1 MNLRSV
7 WLAALLPLAVT
18 LGGSLAGCSRKVPDA
33 AREVGSDTAQVPEGR
48 NFELLKSEAENFD
61 GRPAIALHFS
71 QRLAGSQAFDELLHV
86 TTSGDGEVTGS
97 WTLDDGG
104 RVLRFPFVEPDQSY
118 KVTGKAG
125 LQSARGAVLAAFTK
139 VIEVGA
145 VASVVGFASQGSI
158 LPTHESQGLPIVSVN
173 VSEVDIEF
181 LRVRDG
187 SLAGFIDQYSDNARR
202 SYWELE
208 ELPQWAESVYSNRF
222 RLDSTRNERSV
233 SHIPVRDIPELKRPG
248 IYFAVMKHAG
258 VFDGSYETA
267 IFMVSDIGLHV
278 RAYADSLLVHTAS
291 LETGKPRAGVE
302 LTLRLKN
309 GKENTATSDAQGLA
323 RFAVGLADAKL
334 LTATRGEDFS
344 LLSFAQPALDL
355 SEFPVD
361 GRKHTSIDV
370 FAWSS
375 RDLFRPGETLRV
387 SALMRDGDGRSV
399 PAQPLFA
406 TLRQPDGRLRE
417 TRKLE
422 GAALGYFEY
431 SEAIAL
437 DAPTGRWKLEMSPD
451 PGKPELGQSFAF
463 RVEEFLPERL
473 KLALESE
480 IKPLAPNT
488 ELAIE
493 VQADYL
499 YGAPA
504 GGNRFTAKLAMV
516 NDVHAVESLK
526 DFHFGDPLAELP
538 KEPVDLFDDALDD
551 KGHARLA
558 YSPLADT
565 KVVGP
570 VALAVTG
577 SVFETGGRAVN
588 RVLRRSLW
596 PAAAL
601 VGVRPKFALEDG
613 STPNGNASFE
623 VIRTNP
629 AGEMLAAQSLKVR
642 LIREQRDWHWTHV
655 DGSGWRSDYTARFQ
669 KVAEQDVAIAA
680 GSRAQVS
687 FPVEWGGYRI
697 EVVDPATELVTRLEF
712 NAGWGWDNANIG
724 NEARPDKVKL
734 ALDRIAYAAGDTARI
749 TITPPHP
756 GPALLLLEGDGLLWS
771 KTIEVKQGT
780 VVEVPIDRA
789 WQRHDLYLTA
799 IVFRP
804 GSSRDRVTPNRAV
817 GVVHVPLARAA
828 RRIAVGL
835 KAPTTMRPQREMR
848 VSIAAPA
855 LAGTRADVR
864 IVAADLGVINL
875 TRYPVPDAADWF
887 FGRRGLATQ
896 AYDLYARVIESLEG
910 RQAQLRYG
918 GDAALP
924 SLPQGRRPNT
934 EIRTVD
940 LFNAPVALDA
950 RGAATVALS
959 VPDFNGTLRVS
970 ALVYA
975 ADRYGS
981 ASSESIVRAPLVA
994 EASVPRVLALGDRTH
1009 FTLDLTN
1016 LSGHDAHYRVRVR
1029 AEGPVAITAEPRD
1042 VALKEGERTT
1052 LSYPLRATGSFGVG
1066 TLHVLADG
1074 ADVKLDRVYR
1084 TAVRPPWPTV
1094 RRSASR
1100 VLQQAAPVTVAASL
1114 LAGLVPD
1121 STSARITVGTLPPL
1135 PFTAA
1140 LEGLIEYPYGCA
1152 EQTSSRAYPLIWLDD
1167 AAAKRFSLPA
1177 LDLATRQAQLADAF
1191 GRIASM
1197 QNGSGHFSFWPGEGE
1212 AATWLTPYIAE
1223 LLLNARDAG
1232 FAIPEPVL
1240 VKALDRILED
1250 LLSGGRPH
1258 YEADES
1264 AQHLRVSEMAYGA
1277 YVLARVQR
1285 APLGTL
1291 RALYDNE
1298 RDKLKSSLPLVHL
1311 GIALHMQGD
1320 KKRGRE
1326 ALETAFKKPQR
1337 PSHAWLGDYGS
1348 LLRDLSL
1355 MIALTHQ
1362 HDLDRPS
1369 FDLRALD
1376 LAREMA
1382 GTEGTASP
1390 LYLSTQE
1397 QTALFRMGLA
1407 LAASRPPINA
1417 SITGSGSEQTI
1428 AAANLIGAMAHGEA
1442 AGSLRVVPE
1451 GDGPLY
1457 ATIDTV
1463 GVPKEF
1469 EATSSE
1475 SLSIKREWFRTDGTQ
1490 YDGKALHEGEALL
1503 VRLTLSAAERIRD
1516 GLVTDLLPGGLEAEN
1531 LNLADPAQWQEVRIE
1546 GTSLGDSLTSNEA
1559 RYAEYR
1565 DDRFVA
1571 AIDLYPG
1578 SVKQLYYLVRAVSPG
1593 TFVVPPPLLEDMYRP
1608 ELRAVGR
1615 NAQAT
1620 IEVVP
1625 P

>member
-1 MNLRSV
+1 MTFRSV
-7 WLAALLPLAVT
+7 WLLLLFAAAIAA
-18 LGGSLAGCSRKVPDA
+18 SASSCSRKDPSEVPAPAIAGDGAQA
-33 AREVGSDTAQVPEGR
+33 AEGKT
-48 NFELLKSEAENFD
+48 FELTLSEAENFE

-71 QRLAGSQAFDELLHV
+71 QRVAGSQAFDELIRI
-86 TTSGDGEVTGS
+86 TTADGGEVSGS
-97 WTLDDGG
+97 WTLDDSG
-104 RVLRFPFVEPDQSY
+104 RVLRFPYVDPDQSY
-118 KVTGKAG
+118 KAIGKAG
-125 LQSARGAVLAAFTK
+125 LQSARGTLLPAFEK

-173 VSEVDIEF
+173 VADVDIEF
-181 LRVRDG
+181 LRVRDR
-187 SLAGFIDQYSDNARR
+187 SLAGFIDQYSENARR

-208 ELPQWAESVYSNRF
+208 ALPQWAESVYSNRF
-222 RLDSTRNERSV
+222 RLEGPRNERSV
-233 SHIPVRDIPELKRPG
+233 SHIPVRDIKELERPG
-248 IYFAVMKHAG
+248 IYFAVMKRAG

-278 RAYADSLLVHTAS
+278 RAHAHSLLVHTAS
-291 LETGKPRAGVE
+291 LETGQPRAGVE
-302 LTLRLKN
+302 LTLRFKD
-309 GKENTATSDAQGLA
+309 GTEKSATSDTQGLA
-323 RFAVGLADAKL
+323 RFGYGLENAKL

-355 SEFPVD
+355 SEFPID

-375 RDLFRPGETLRV
+375 RDLFRPGETVRV
-387 SALMRDGDGRSV
+387 SALMRDGDGKAV

-417 TRKLE
+417 TRKLD
-422 GAALGYFEY
+422 GGALGYFEY
-431 SEAIAL
+431 SEVVAL
-437 DAPTGRWKLEMSPD
+437 DAPTGRWKLELSPD

-473 KLALESE
+473 KLSLDSKNE
-480 IKPLAPNT
+480 PLAPNSQF
-488 ELAIE
+488 AIE

-516 NDVHAVESLK
+516 NDLHAVESLK

-538 KEPVDLFDDALDD
+538 KEPIELFDAALDE
-551 KGHARLA
+551 KGHASVTHL
-558 YSPLADT
+558 PLADA
-565 KVVGP
+565 KIVGP
-570 VALAVTG
+570 VALSVTG

-596 PAAAL
+596 PADEL
-601 VGVRPKFALEDG
+601 VGVRPKFVLADG

-623 VIRTNP
+623 LVRSNA
-629 AGEMLAAQSLKVR
+629 AGELLAAKNLKVR
-642 LIREQRDWHWTHV
+642 LIREHRDWHWSHV
-655 DGSGWRSDYTARFQ
+655 EGSGWRSDYTARFE
-669 KVAEQDVAIAA
+669 KVAEQDVSIAV

-697 EVVDPATELVTRLEF
+697 EVVDPGTELVTRLAF
-712 NAGWGWDNANIG
+712 DAGWGWDNANVG
-724 NEARPDKVKL
+724 TEARPDKVKL
-734 ALDRIAYAAGDTARI
+734 AMDRVAYSAGDTARI
-749 TITPPHP
+749 TITPPHA

-771 KTIEVKQGT
+771 KTLDVKQGT
-780 VVEVPIDRA
+780 IVEVPIDRA

-804 GSSRDRVTPNRAV
+804 GSSKDRITPNRAV
-817 GVVHVPLARAA
+817 GVVHLPLARAQ

-835 KAPTTMRPQREMR
+835 KSPATMRPQREMR
-848 VSIAAPA
+848 VSVAAPA
-855 LAGTRADVR
+855 LAGTRAQVR

-910 RQAQLRYG
+910 RQARLRYG

-950 RGAATVALS
+950 RGAATVSLS

-975 ADRYGS
+975 SDRFG
-981 ASSESIVRAPLVA
+981 AAASESIVRAPLVA
-994 EASVPRVLALGDRTH
+994 EASVPRVLALGDRTQ

-1016 LSGHDAHYRVRVR
+1016 LSGRNARYSVRVR
-1029 AEGPVAITAEPRD
+1029 AEGPVAITGEPRSI
-1042 VALKEGERTT
+1042 ALAEGERAT

-1066 TLHVLADG
+1066 TLHVLAEG
-1074 ADVKLDRVYR
+1074 PGVKLDRVFR

-1094 RRSASR
+1094 RRSAAR
-1100 VLQQAAPVTVAASL
+1100 VLKQAAPITVAPAL

-1121 STSARITVGTLPPL
+1121 SASARITVGTLPPL

-1223 LLLNARDAG
+1223 LMLNARDAG

-1298 RDKLKSSLPLVHL
+1298 RSKLKSSLPLVHL
-1311 GIALHMQGD
+1311 GIALHLQGD
-1320 KKRGRE
+1320 KKRGKE
-1326 ALETAFKKPQR
+1326 ALEAAFKAPQR

-1362 HDLDRPS
+1362 HDLDRPA

-1382 GTEGTASP
+1382 GTEGTAAP

-1407 LAASRPPINA
+1407 LAAARPPINA
-1417 SITGSGSEQTI
+1417 KVMGAGSEQTI
-1428 AAANLIGAMAHGEA
+1428 AAANLIGAMAHGDA
-1442 AGSLRVVPE
+1442 AATLRVEPE
-1451 GDGPLY
+1451 GAGPLY
-1457 ATIDTV
+1457 ATVDTV
-1463 GVPKEF
+1463 GVPVKF
-1469 EATSSE
+1469 EVTTSE
-1475 SLSIKREWFRTDGTQ
+1475 SLTIKREWFRTDGTA

-1503 VRLTLSAAERIRD
+1503 VRLTLDAAERIRD

-1531 LNLADPAQWQEVRIE
+1531 LNLADPAQWQEVQIE
-1546 GTSLGDSLTSNEA
+1546 GSSLGDSLTSNDA

-1571 AIDLYPG
+1571 AVDLYPG
-1578 SVKQLYYLVRAVSPG
+1578 STKRLYYLVRAVSPG

-1608 ELRAVGR
+1608 ELRAVGK
-1615 NAQAT
+1615 ALLPT
-1620 IEVVP
+1620 IEIVP